1 MKRLKVDLFDFKKN
15 PNIGTYI
22 FITNKFALVP
32 FDTPKYEKEKIKE
45 VLQVPVFEAKI
56 NESDLLGVYLFGND
70 EKIVVP
76 KGFELI
82 CEIDLTEKFGTRF
95 FEIDT
100 DYNAL
105 SNNAVLTE
113 KAVITH
119 KKFEELG
126 KDLAEIF
133 EKDLV
138 LLNEKDFDV
147 IGSSIKANKF
157 GLLINPLFSEESKE
171 KLKRLGLKVIEG
183 TVNDENVFVSTGLL
197 VNDKGVL
204 VGNLTKGEEILK
216 IEEAFQPEI

>member
-1 MKRLKVDLFDFKKN
+1 MERLKVDLFDFKKN

-22 FITNKFALVP
+22 FVTNKFALVP

-70 EKIVVP
+70 EKVVIP
-76 KGFELI
+76 EGFELL
-82 CEIDLTEKFGTRF
+82 CEVDLSKKFGTRF
-95 FEIDT
+95 FEIKT
-100 DYNAL
+100 DFNAL
-105 SNNAVLTE
+105 SNNVALTE
-113 KAVITH
+113 KAIITH
-119 KKFEELG
+119 EKFKELG

-133 EKDLV
+133 EKELI

-157 GLLINPLFSEESKE
+157 GLLINPEFSEESKE
-171 KLKRLGLKVIEG
+171 KLKKLNLKVIEG
-183 TVNDENVFVSTGLL
+183 TVNDENIFVSTGLL
-197 VNDKGVL
+197 VNDKGIL

-216 IEEAFQPEI
+216 IEEAFQPNI